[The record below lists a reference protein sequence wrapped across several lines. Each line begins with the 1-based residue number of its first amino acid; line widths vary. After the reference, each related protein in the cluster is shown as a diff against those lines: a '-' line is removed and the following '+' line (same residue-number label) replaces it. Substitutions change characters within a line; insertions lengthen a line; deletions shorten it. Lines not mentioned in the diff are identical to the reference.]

1 MNIGAK
7 IYAEL
12 RGDRVI
18 WMILAVLSMFSILAV
33 YSSTG
38 TLAWKIGGGNTT
50 AYLTK
55 HLFILGLGLFLAYV
69 AYLTPYIRFK
79 MLAPFLWSIAFLL
92 LAYTLMFGVEINDAR
107 RWIRVPFINL
117 TFQTSDFAKMAL
129 ILLVAREM
137 TKHKDY
143 IKDFNKAFI
152 PIIIPTLLICGLIAP
167 ADLSTAAILFTTC
180 LIMMFVGRVDLK
192 YITLTIFLG
201 IVVFAGLIVT
211 AQLMPDLD
219 VIRLDTWI
227 SRLDGFFN
235 PPQGG
240 GISQV
245 DQAKIAIANGDIIG
259 LGPGNSIQRNY
270 LPTPYADFIYA
281 IICEEYGLIGAFLI
295 LSLYVLLF
303 FRTTR
308 LVTISE
314 KSFGAMAAVGLSL
327 NIVIQAL
334 ANMAIATNLTPV
346 SGLTLPMVSWGG
358 TSVLFTCLFFGIIL
372 SVSSNIEQATA
383 RGAVAE
389 AVTGKSDNKEEKKQL
404 DKEGQS
410 KQGGSDQKKY
420 DNRSGGQDR
429 RYDNRNRQGGDRRGG
444 GGYNR
449 DNRNRGGNR
458 DNRGGG
464 YNRDNRNRGGGGG
477 YNRDNR
483 NRDNRYRDNRNRDG
497 GNRNYDNRNRGGG
510 NDRRDNRP
518 PRN

>member
-12 RGDRVI
+12 QGDRVI

-38 TLAWKIGGGNTT
+38 TLAWKIGGGDTT
-50 AYLTK
+50 AYLMR
-55 HLFILGLGLFLAYV
+55 HVFILGFGLFLAYI
-69 AYLTPYIRFK
+69 AYLTPYVRFK
-79 MLAPFLWSIAFLL
+79 MLSPYLWAIAFILL
-92 LAYTLMFGVEINDAR
+92 GYTLLFGVEINDAR
-107 RWIRVPFINL
+107 RWIRIPFTKL
-117 TFQTSDFAKMAL
+117 TFQTSDFAKLAL

-137 TKHKDY
+137 TRHRDY
-143 IKDFNKAFI
+143 IKDFNKAFV
-152 PIIIPTLLICGLIAP
+152 PIIVPTILICGLIAP
-167 ADLSTAAILFTTC
+167 ADLSTSAILFATC

-201 IVVFAGLIVT
+201 VVVFAGLIVT
-211 AQLMPDLD
+211 VQLIPEFAN
-219 VIRLDTWI
+219 VIRLETWVSRI
-227 SRLDGFFN
+227 SEFMN
-235 PPQGG
+235 PTHSGNF
-240 GISQV
+240 QV
-245 DQAKIAIANGDIIG
+245 EQAKIAIANGELFG

-358 TSVLFTCLFFGIIL
+358 TSVLFTCIFFGIIL
-372 SVSSNIEQATA
+372 SVSSNIEQTSA
-383 RGAVAE
+383 RGASAE
-389 AVTGKSDNKEEKKQL
+389 APTGKDDKKQSNKQL
-404 DKEGQS
+404 GQGDKGQQS
-410 KQGGSDQKKY
+410 GDEQKRYDKSGGGRDRKY
-420 DNRSGGQDR
+420 DNRDRQSGSDR
-429 RYDNRNRQGGDRRGG
+429 KGGGRDNYKRDRSGDRRGG
-444 GGYNR
+444 GSYNR
-449 DNRNRGGNR
+449 DDRNRDGRNRN
-458 DNRGGG
+458 
-464 YNRDNRNRGGGGG
+464 Y
-477 YNRDNR
+477 RDNR
-483 NRDNRYRDNRNRDG
+483 NRDNRNRDDRNRD
-497 GNRNYDNRNRGGG
+497 
-510 NDRRDNRP
+510 DRRDNRP